1 MGNRDPFSRTRRLR
15 PVIRDAPQRLS
26 AKPVIPD
33 ALRRALYNGVIPDAL
48 RRVLY
53 NGVIPDAP
61 QRVAVRRR
69 SGTSLDRSRVC
80 GAALHAAPRT
90 G

>member
-1 MGNRDPFSRTRRLR
+1 MGNGESGIGNRINTR
-15 PVIRDAPQRLS
+15 VIRDAPQRLS

-33 ALRRALYNGVIPDAL
+33 ALRRVLYNGVIPDAL
-48 RRVLY
+48 RH
-53 NGVIPDAP
+53 AMT
-61 QRVAVRRR
+61 QRR
-69 SGTSLDRSRVC
+69 SGTSRLRSRIC